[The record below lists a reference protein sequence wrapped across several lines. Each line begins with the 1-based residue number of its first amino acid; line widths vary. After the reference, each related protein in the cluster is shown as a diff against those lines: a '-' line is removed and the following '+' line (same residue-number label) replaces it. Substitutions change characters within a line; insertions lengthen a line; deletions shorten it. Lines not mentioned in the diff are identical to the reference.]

1 MIIFLLIAG
10 LTGVGLLRMKTV
22 NKEG

>member
-10 LTGVGLLRMKTV
+10 LTGIGLLRMKTI